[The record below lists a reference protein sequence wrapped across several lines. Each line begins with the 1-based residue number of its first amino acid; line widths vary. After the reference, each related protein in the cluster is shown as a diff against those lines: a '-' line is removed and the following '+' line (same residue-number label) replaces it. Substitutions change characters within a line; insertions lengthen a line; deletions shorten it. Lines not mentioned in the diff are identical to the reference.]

1 VILYESLGGGSV
13 YARAIRTQLGDVFMS
28 RVIALVVIFA
38 FAGTAAAHHSTTAIY
53 DSSRT
58 VEVKGVV
65 EEISWRNPH
74 GEILLR
80 AEDGALWEA
89 ETPAVVVLRI
99 LGIGQDFIAVGDRIT
114 LAGLP
119 ARRAEH
125 ELNARN
131 VLLASGYE
139 LAFGNNTPY
148 FPAGKNGNLI
158 KRGYDD
164 SNVEAAKAK
173 ADGIFRVW
181 ATNMTDPAAF
191 PMFKGGYPLT
201 DAAKVVVAKWNP
213 LDNELLHCGTK
224 GTPLIMITPAPIE
237 FVRDGD
243 TIRMRI
249 EEYDSLRVIHMNP
262 DTEPPAEHTQFGFSR
277 GRFEGDALVVETDHI
292 KSQYFDPDGVPQSDQ
307 IRIVERFTPNS
318 AYDRLDYRITVTDP
332 VNFTEPFDLTR
343 YFVWKPEMSVRPY
356 DCLERDWSADAE

>member
-1 VILYESLGGGSV
+1 MG
-13 YARAIRTQLGDVFMS
+13 
-28 RVIALVVIFA
+28 RVVVLAVLFSISA
-38 FAGTAAAHHSTTAIY
+38 AAAAHHSTTAIY
-53 DSSRT
+53 DSSKT

-65 EEISWRNPH
+65 EEVSWRNPH
-74 GEILLR
+74 GRILLR
-80 AEDGALWEA
+80 AEDGAVWEA

-99 LGIGQDFIAVGDRIT
+99 LGIGQDFISVGDRIT
-114 LAGLP
+114 IAGLP
-119 ARRAEH
+119 ARRTEH

-139 LAFGNNTPY
+139 LAFGSNVPY

-164 SNVEAAKAK
+164 SNVDEAIAA

-201 DAAKVVVAKWNP
+201 DAAKAVVGKWDP
-213 LDNELLHCGTK
+213 LDNDLLHCGTK

-262 DTEPPAEHTQFGFSR
+262 AAQAPAEHTKFGFSR
-277 GRFEGDALVVETDHI
+277 GHFDGETLVVETDHI
-292 KSQYFDPDGVPQSDQ
+292 KPQYFDPDGVPQSEEM
-307 IRIVERFTPNS
+307 RIVERFTPNA

-332 VNFTEPFDLTR
+332 VYFSEPFDLTR
-343 YFVWKPEMSVRPY
+343 YFVWKPEMTVHPY
-356 DCLERDWSADAE
+356 NCLERDWSK